1 MTASTRTRTWSE
13 GVASAEQ
20 NLGRAFWI
28 VAAISFLYLFAAS
41 APSPLYGV
49 YAAKWHFSPITLTV
63 VFGVYAITLL
73 ATMLLA
79 GSLSDSVGRRPV
91 IMAALVVQSLT
102 MLLFLL
108 ADNVG
113 WLYAARLTQGCATGL
128 VTAAVSAALVD
139 LQPSR
144 RPGLAAVVNATVPP
158 AGLAV
163 GALVSG
169 ALVQYAP
176 NPTRFIYWLLLGGF
190 VVMILVLLMLVP
202 ETVPQRHVPKFGVE
216 VGVERGLWRA
226 FLATVPVL
234 VACWAL
240 SGLYLSLGPSLV
252 LTMEHSTN
260 KLLGGSIVF
269 ILCGCGALAGV
280 IAHAWPPRRAMSVGC
295 TTLGIGV
302 ILTVLSVSQDVTAL
316 LYIGTVVAGCG
327 FGLGFLGAFRTLA
340 GLTMSERRSELIATI
355 YVVAYLSFSI
365 PSVVVGVLSTHVG
378 LHDTSIG
385 FGIAVAAL
393 ALIALPA
400 TARHCRRC

>member
-1 MTASTRTRTWSE
+1 VTASTRTRSE

-20 NLGRAFWI
+20 NLGRAFWV

-79 GSLSDSVGRRPV
+79 GSLSDAVGRRPV
-91 IMAALVVQSLT
+91 IMTALVVQSAT
-102 MLLFLL
+102 MLLFLV
-108 ADNVG
+108 ADNVD
-113 WLYAARLTQGCATGL
+113 WLYAARLAQGCATGL

-144 RPGLAAVVNATVPP
+144 RPGLAAVVNATIPP

-176 NPTRFIYWLLLGGF
+176 NPTRFVYWLLLASF
-190 VVMILVLLMLVP
+190 LAMILVLLTLVP
-202 ETVPQRHVPKFGVE
+202 ETVSQRHGPKFGLE
-216 VGVERGLWRA
+216 VGVERALLRA
-226 FLATVPVL
+226 FLAAVPVL

-252 LTMEHSTN
+252 LTMQHSTN

-280 IAHAWPPRRAMSVGC
+280 LAHAWPPRRAMFLGC
-295 TTLGIGV
+295 TTLGTGV
-302 ILTVLSVSQDVTAL
+302 VLTVLSVSQDVKAL

-340 GLTMSERRSELIATI
+340 GLAMSERRSQLIATI

-365 PSVVVGVLSTHVG
+365 PSVVAGVLATHIG
-378 LHDTSIG
+378 LHDTAIG

>member
-1 MTASTRTRTWSE
+1 MTTPTRTRSE
-13 GVASAEQ
+13 GVASASRSME
-20 NLGRAFWI
+20 RPFWI
-28 VAAISFLYLFAAS
+28 IASISFLYLFAAS

-49 YAAKWHFSPITLTV
+49 YATKWHFSPITLTV
-63 VFGVYAITLL
+63 VFGVYAVTLL

-79 GSLSDSVGRRPV
+79 GSLSDSLGRRPV
-91 IMAALVVQSLT
+91 IMTALVVQSLT
-102 MLLFLL
+102 MVLFLL
-108 ADNVG
+108 ADNVS
-113 WLYAARLTQGCATGL
+113 WLYAARLAQGCATGL

-144 RPGLAAVVNATVPP
+144 RPGLAAVVNATIPP

-176 NPTRFIYWLLLGGF
+176 NPTRLVYWLLLASF
-190 VVMILVLLMLVP
+190 VAMGVVLLTLVP
-202 ETVPQRHVPKFGVE
+202 ETVPQRRMPRFGVE
-216 VGVERGLWRA
+216 VGVERAMLRA

-252 LTMEHSTN
+252 LTMQHTAN
-260 KLLGGSIVF
+260 KLRAGGIVF
-269 ILCGCGALAGV
+269 ILCGCGAAAGV
-280 IAHAWPPRRAMSVGC
+280 IAHAWPPRRAMFTGC
-295 TTLGIGV
+295 VTLGTGV
-302 ILTVLSVSQDVTAL
+302 ILTVISVADDVTAL

-340 GLTMSERRSELIATI
+340 GLAMSERRSELIASM
-355 YVVAYLSFSI
+355 YVVAYLWFSI
-365 PSVVVGVLSTHVG
+365 PSVIAGIVTAHVG
-378 LHDTSIG
+378 MHDTAIG
-385 FGIAVAAL
+385 YGIAVAAL